1 MAGINKISQ
10 NFRQSTVQFKNSS
23 HKDSS
28 TNLVNAM
35 RLLLVVFLVP
45 FASGRQSSYGVDED
59 ILDEVFDQ
67 LQYDDNYDYDVAV
80 EDVNYDYAYED
91 EDQATIPGKAGRDYP
106 ISVIE
111 TFITI
116 KI

>member
-1 MAGINKISQ
+1 
-10 NFRQSTVQFKNSS
+10 
-23 HKDSS
+23 
-28 TNLVNAM
+28 M
-35 RLLLVVFLVP
+35 RLLLVVLLVP

-91 EDQATIPGKAGRDYP
+91 ADQATIPGKAGRDYP
-106 ISVIE
+106 IYVDIPRTS
-111 TFITI
+111 FNCKGDYKYQRKITNLI
-116 KI
+116 LIVM